1 VGFLDG
7 CEWKIQLPANSLSSL
22 DYAVIGAYFVL
33 VLYIGL
39 RMARR
44 THSGDDL
51 FLAGRRLGWIPV
63 GFSLFASNISSTT
76 LVGLSG
82 AAYVWGIA
90 VSNYEWMAAFVL
102 VFFAVFF
109 IPCYLNARITT
120 VPEFLE
126 GRFDRRSRLYFSGL
140 TLFSNIVVDTAGTLF
155 AGAMV
160 ITVFFPQLDLFTACL
175 LLALMAGVYTAAGG
189 LAAVVYTDVLQAV
202 VLLVGACLVSY
213 LSFAQLDFSWARVVA
228 ETPPAKLSL
237 MLPLDDPNLPWLG
250 TLVGVP
256 ILGFYFWCTN
266 QFIVQRVLGARSIA
280 HARWGALLAGFL
292 KLPVLYLM
300 VLPGVM
306 AGIFLP
312 ELENADM
319 VFPALVTTLLPAGL
333 AGLVIAGLLA
343 AIMSSIDSTLNSA
356 ATLLTMDFM
365 QPEKRGW
372 SALRTAW
379 VGRACVLGFMALAVF
394 ISPLI
399 ENFPGLFHYLQS
411 ALAFLVPPVAVVF
424 ILGLFWRRA
433 SATGAIATLLGGH
446 AVSAV
451 LFALTLLEVLTL
463 HFTIV
468 AGLLGLVSVII
479 MLASSRFGA
488 PPQDKQL
495 AGFTYNPASIPA
507 EPSLAWWQDYRLYSV
522 VLVLLATALVLVHW

>member
-1 VGFLDG
+1 
-7 CEWKIQLPANSLSSL
+7 LSAI
-22 DYAVIGAYFVL
+22 DYAVIAAYFLV

-39 RMARR
+39 RVARR
-44 THSGDDL
+44 IRSGEDL
-51 FLAGRRLGWIPV
+51 FLAGRRLGWVPI

-90 VSNYEWMAAFVL
+90 VANYEWMAAYIL
-102 VFFAVFF
+102 VFFALF
-109 IPCYLNARITT
+109 IIPSYLNARITT

-126 GRFDRRSRLYFSGL
+126 RRFDRRSRLYFSGL

-155 AGAMV
+155 AGAVV
-160 ITVFFPQLDLFTACL
+160 ISVFFPGVDLFTACIA
-175 LLALMAGVYTAAGG
+175 LALVAGVYTAAGG

-202 VLLVGACLVSY
+202 VLLLGATLVAY
-213 LSFAQLDFSWARVVA
+213 LSFAELDFSWSNVVA
-228 ETPPAKLSL
+228 ATPPQKLSL

-300 VLPGVM
+300 VFPGIM
-306 AGIFLP
+306 AGIIMPGLD
-312 ELENADM
+312 NADM
-319 VFPALVTTLLPAGL
+319 VFPSLVATLLPAGL
-333 AGLVIAGLLA
+333 AGLVIAALLA

-356 ATLLTMDFM
+356 STLLTMDFIR
-365 QPEKRGW
+365 PAERGW
-372 SALRTAW
+372 NDRRIALA
-379 VGRACVLGFMALAVF
+379 GRLCVVGFMLLAAF
-394 ISPLI
+394 IAPLI
-399 ENFPGLFHYLQS
+399 QNFPGLFHYLQS
-411 ALAFLVPPVAVVF
+411 ALAYLVPPVVVVF
-424 ILGLFWRRA
+424 LLGLFWRRA
-433 SATGAIATLLGGH
+433 NANGAFAALLGGH

-451 LFALTLLEVLTL
+451 LFSLSMLEILSL

-468 AGLLGLVSVII
+468 AGLLALASLVIAL
-479 MLASSRFGA
+479 LASSRGE
-488 PPQDKQL
+488 PPAAQQISRYM
-495 AGFTYNPASIPA
+495 ARRSEVAATPG
-507 EPSLAWWQDYRLYSV
+507 LAWWQDYRLYSV
-522 VLVLLATALVLVHW
+522 LVLGLATALVALHW

>member
-1 VGFLDG
+1 MPV
-7 CEWKIQLPANSLSSL
+7 QNLSSL
-22 DYAVIGAYFVL
+22 DYAVIGVYFVL

-44 THSGDDL
+44 THSGEDL

-102 VFFAVFF
+102 VFFAVFI

-126 GRFDRRSRLYFSGL
+126 RRFDRRSRLYFSGL
-140 TLFSNIVVDTAGTLF
+140 TLFSNIAVDTAGTLF

-160 ITVFFPQLDLFTACL
+160 ITLFFPQLDLFTACL
-175 LLALMAGVYTAAGG
+175 SLAVLAGVYTAAGG

-202 VLLVGACLVSY
+202 VLLVGACMVSY
-213 LSFAQLDFSWARVVA
+213 LSFAELDFSWARVVA
-228 ETPPAKLSL
+228 ETPPENLSL

-280 HARWGALLAGFL
+280 HARWGALFAGLL

-306 AGIFLP
+306 AGVFLP
-312 ELENADM
+312 QLDNGDM
-319 VFPALVTTLLPAGL
+319 VFPALVTTLLPSGL

-343 AIMSSIDSTLNSA
+343 ALMSSIDSTLNSA
-356 ATLLTMDFM
+356 STLLTMDFM
-365 QPEKRGW
+365 QPERRGW
-372 SALRTAW
+372 SARRTAW
-379 VGRACVLGFMALAVF
+379 VGRICVVGFMLLAVS

-411 ALAFLVPPVAVVF
+411 ALAYLVPPVAVVF
-424 ILGLFWRRA
+424 IFGLFWRGA
-433 SATGAIATLLGGH
+433 SAAGAIATLLGGH
-446 AVSAV
+446 AVSAL
-451 LFALTLLEVLTL
+451 LFALSLVGVVNL

-468 AGLLGLVSVII
+468 AGLLGLVSTFI
-479 MLASSRFGA
+479 MLLSSRFGS
-488 PPQDKQL
+488 PPGEEQL
-495 AGFTYNPASIPA
+495 LQYTFTGADIAQVPA
-507 EPSLAWWQDYRLYSV
+507 LAWWQDYRWHSLA
-522 VLVLLATALVLVHW
+522 LLLLAIALVLAHW